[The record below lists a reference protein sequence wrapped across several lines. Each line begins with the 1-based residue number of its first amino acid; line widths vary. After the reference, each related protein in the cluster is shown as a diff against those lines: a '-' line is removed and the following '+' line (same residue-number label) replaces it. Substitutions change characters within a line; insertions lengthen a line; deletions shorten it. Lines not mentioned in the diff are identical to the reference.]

1 MLKEAEVQNNMVD
14 IRDQVEDSRGV
25 LKKLQLLIP
34 GYSGYRKL
42 EDIREADNYLR
53 IQIANKMH
61 ENINSLQDLRKMLV
75 DRGLY
80 AGLSQFQTLFSEI
93 QQLEGAIRHAQQGYS
108 GISPPI
114 RITADNLNAMY
125 EYDYNFIAQADA
137 LNNEVKE
144 LVNAVMSGNSQDSY
158 AKLQSVSTAIRDL
171 RDKFNERMVIIQGI
185 KV

>member
-1 MLKEAEVQNNMVD
+1 MVD
-14 IRDQVEDSRGV
+14 IRDQVEDSRGT

-53 IQIANKMH
+53 IQVANKVH
-61 ENINSLQDLRKMLV
+61 ENINNLQDLRKMLV
-75 DRGLY
+75 DHGYY

-93 QQLEGAIRHAQQGYS
+93 QQLEGSIRHAQQGYS

-114 RITADNLNAMY
+114 RITVDNLNAMY
-125 EYDYNFIAQADA
+125 EYDFNFIAQADT
-137 LNNEVKE
+137 LNSEVKE
-144 LVNAVMSGNSQDSY
+144 LVSAVTNGNAQDSY
-158 AKLQSVSTAIRDL
+158 IKLGSVSSAVKNL
-171 RDKFNERMVIIQGI
+171 RDKFNERMVIVQGI

>member
-1 MLKEAEVQNNMVD
+1 MVD
-14 IRDQVEDSRGV
+14 IREQVEDSRGV

-42 EDIREADNYLR
+42 EDIRAADNYLR
-53 IQIANKMH
+53 IQVANKVH
-61 ENINSLQDLRKMLV
+61 EYINSLQDLRKMLV
-75 DRGLY
+75 DHGY
-80 AGLSQFQTLFSEI
+80 YEGLSQFQTLFSEI

-125 EYDYNFIAQADA
+125 DYDYNFIAQAA
-137 LNNEVKE
+137 TLNSEIQE
-144 LVNAVMSGNSQDSY
+144 LVNAVMSSNAQDMY
-158 AKLQSVSTAIRDL
+158 TKLTSVSSAVKSL
-171 RDKFNERMVIIQGI
+171 RDKFNERMIIIQGI